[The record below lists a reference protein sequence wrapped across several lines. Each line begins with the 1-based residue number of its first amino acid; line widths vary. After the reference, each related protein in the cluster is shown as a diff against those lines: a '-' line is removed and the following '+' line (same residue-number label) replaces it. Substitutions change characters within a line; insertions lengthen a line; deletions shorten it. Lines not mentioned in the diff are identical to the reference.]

1 MIELSE
7 ITQLLSSFLLSQVC
21 VCVMPQSAAGGGSSS
36 EWVLSIKL
44 RVMKITISGMAH
56 I

>member
-7 ITQLLSSFLLSQVC
+7 ITQLSSSFLLSLVC
-21 VCVMPQSAAGGGSSS
+21 VCVTAQSAGGGGSS